1 VDDLI
6 QAVVKSYGIIGL
18 FMIAPVLSTIWL
30 WRDNVRL
37 NNDARQMAKDFAATV
52 DEVGK
57 RVVLAQE
64 KRVDDSQ
71 SISNKLVDM
80 VSEHAAA
87 SKETTLALDRIG
99 DMISMLNIQ
108 FNGVQPSPRRDRGDR

>member
-1 VDDLI
+1 M
-6 QAVVKSYGIIGL
+6 KSYGVIGL
-18 FMIAPVLSTIWL
+18 FMIAPILSTIWL

-37 NNDARQMAKDFAATV
+37 NNEMRTMTKEFAATV
-52 DEVGK
+52 DEIGK
-57 RVVLAQE
+57 RVVIAQE

-108 FNGVQPSPRRDRGDR
+108 FNGVPPQVPRRDRSGER